1 MLNSAQYRIGINLC
15 DFDLTMKFVFHNPT
29 GGIHSGISI
38 QHFPYLE
45 QVYWK

>member
-1 MLNSAQYRIGINLC
+1 MLNSAQYIIGINLC

-29 GGIHSGISI
+29 GGTHSCTSI

-45 QVYWK
+45 QVYRK